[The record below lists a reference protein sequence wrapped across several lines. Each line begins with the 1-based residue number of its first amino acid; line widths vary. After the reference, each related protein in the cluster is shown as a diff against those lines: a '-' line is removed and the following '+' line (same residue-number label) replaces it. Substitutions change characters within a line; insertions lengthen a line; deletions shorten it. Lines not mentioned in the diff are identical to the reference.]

1 MLANVRVLFGLVMT
15 RLSRVGDGVSESMLG
30 VAHLGAA
37 ADRQGA
43 AVDRQGPVAYRRVP
57 PPTVRVPSPAGR
69 VLSSTADCQGVIDL
83 VALKPKKLLL
93 REVLIVQAINL
104 NV

>member
-30 VAHLGAA
+30 VARLGAA
-37 ADRQGA
+37 ADHQGA

-69 VLSSTADCQGVIDL
+69 VLSSTIDCQGAVDL

-93 REVLIVQAINL
+93 REVLIVEAINL